1 MAGNLSYER
10 NPMNKISRRS
20 SLKATAALFA
30 APMFIPATALGKDGA
45 IPPSERINV
54 GMIGLG
60 ARCRRIAGDT
70 LKSVPSINIA
80 AVSDCLPSRLDT
92 FTAAVNP
99 DAKWKRYTEFR
110 EMIEKEKLDAVMI
123 ETATHQRAWI
133 ACHAMAAGM
142 DAYIEKPMSLTIAE
156 GREMVQCARKYNRVT
171 QIGTQQRSMAM
182 TNWAC
187 KLIQDGKIGKV
198 KRVKTMNFVGPL
210 PIGVMSSHP
219 MPEGS
224 DGNGWWDIWT
234 NQAEF
239 RDYNANLF
247 YNWINYQD
255 YDGGGRSFGVTGW
268 GAHAYDQIQNGLGTS
283 ETGPIS
289 ITLMEAV
296 TEFDTGMKDFHRPTD
311 DEPAASLADAEKSIV
326 GPIGRCVMRYENGT
340 EIDFTLKNEE
350 GPSFGAVF
358 EGTDGKIEINR
369 NKVASNPK
377 ELTDNPDNPGPNKG
391 SENNP
396 HLQNFADCVKSRAK
410 CNADIEYGHRS
421 TTICYLLNIART
433 IGRINEELKWDPKT
447 ERFTNSDQGNKLL
460 ARERRKG
467 WELPS

>member
-1 MAGNLSYER
+1 MNLVT
-10 NPMNKISRRS
+10 RRS
-20 SLKATAALFA
+20 ALKATAAAIA

-45 IPPSERINV
+45 VAPSERINV
-54 GMIGLG
+54 GLIGLG

-70 LKSVPSINIA
+70 LKNVPSINIA

-99 DAKWKRYTEFR
+99 DATWKRYTEFR
-110 EMIEKEKLDAVMI
+110 EMIEKENLDAVMI

-133 ACHAMAAGM
+133 ACNAMAAGM

-156 GREMVQCARKYNRVT
+156 GREMVQCARKHNRVT
-171 QIGTQQRSMAM
+171 QVGTQQRSMAM

-187 KLIQDGKIGKV
+187 KLIQDGKIGTV
-198 KRVKTMNFVGPL
+198 KRVKTMNFVGPV
-210 PIGVMSSHP
+210 PIPGGMPKHP

-224 DGNGWWDIWT
+224 DGAKWWDVWT

-239 RDYNANLF
+239 HEYNANLF
-247 YNWINYQD
+247 YNWINYLD

-283 ETGPIS
+283 LTGPVS
-289 ITLMEAV
+289 ITLMEDV
-296 TEFDTGMKDFHRPTD
+296 HHFDTGMSDFHRPTD
-311 DEPAASLADAEKSIV
+311 DDPAATLADEPKKIS
-326 GPIGRCVMRYENGT
+326 GPVGRCVMRYENGT
-340 EIDFTLKNEE
+340 EIDFSLRNEQ

-358 EGTDGKIEINR
+358 EGTEGKIEINR

-377 ELTDNPDNPGPNKG
+377 ELTDSPENPGPNKG

-396 HLQNFADCVKSRAK
+396 HLQNFADCVKSRETA
-410 CNADIEYGHRS
+410 NADIEIGHRS
-421 TTICYLLNIART
+421 TTICYLLNIARAV
-433 IGRINEELKWDPKT
+433 GRVGEELKWDPKT
-447 ERFTNSDQGNKLL
+447 ERFTNCDEGNKLL
-460 ARERRKG
+460 SRERRKG